1 MNRFNQNLF
10 RSCNRSAS
18 REVVMEKL
26 LIADAILK
34 RFLIVEV
41 IGLIVILTAIAGTL
55 QQIP

>member
-1 MNRFNQNLF
+1 
-10 RSCNRSAS
+10 
-18 REVVMEKL
+18 MEKL

-41 IGLIVILTAIAGTL
+41 IGLIVILTAIAVEL